1 MGLFSINES
10 TSEGTGSKSI
20 NVRSEADFIQQGKIT
35 KYELSED
42 KRFINIEFTNTKN
55 QTANKRLYLPK
66 DESGYADQDK
76 YKKAISIFMGNMANV
91 SRKFMGDT
99 YKCDG
104 DSVIQVVEKVIKDI
118 TPRLNNVTLFC
129 AMELNKGDKGI
140 FTNVGSF
147 SPFSLT
153 GEDIVIM
160 AKQKELLKE
169 KLAYKPDADKPVEFK
184 EGKKND
190 DLPF

>member
-35 KYELSED
+35 KYELSDD
-42 KRFINIEFTNTKN
+42 KKYINIEFTNTKN

-129 AMELNKGDKGI
+129 VMELNKGDKGI

-153 GEDIVIM
+153 GGDIVIM
-160 AKQKELLKE
+160 AKQKDLLKE
-169 KLAYKPDADKPVEFK
+169 KLAYKPDTDKPVEFK
-184 EGKKND
+184 EGKVND
-190 DLPF
+190 SPPF

>member
-1 MGLFSINES
+1 MGLFSIDSN

-20 NVRSEADFIQQGKIT
+20 NVRSEADFVQQGKIT
-35 KYELSED
+35 KYELSDD
-42 KRFINIEFTNTKN
+42 KKYINIEFTNTKN
-55 QTANKRLYLPK
+55 QTASKRLYLPK
-66 DESGYADQDK
+66 EESSYDSGDK

-99 YKCDG
+99 YKCEG
-104 DSVIQVVEKVIKDI
+104 DSVASVAEKVIRDI
-118 TPRLNNVTLFC
+118 TPKLNNVTLFC

-153 GEDIVIM
+153 GEDITIM
-160 AKQKELLKE
+160 SKQKDLLKE
-169 KLAYKPDADKPVEFK
+169 KLAYKPDTDKPVEFK
-184 EGKKND
+184 TMPDSSG
-190 DLPF
+190 LPF

>member
-1 MGLFSINES
+1 MGLFSIDAS

-20 NVRSEADFIQQGKIT
+20 NVRSEADFVQQGKIT
-35 KYELSED
+35 KYELSDD
-42 KRFINIEFTNTKN
+42 KKYINIEFTNTKN

-66 DESGYADQDK
+66 GESEYTDGDK

-91 SRKFMGDT
+91 SRKYMGES
-99 YKCDG
+99 YVCNG
-104 DSVIQVVEKVIKDI
+104 DSAVQVAEKVIRDI
-118 TPRLNNVTLFC
+118 STKLNNVTLFC

-153 GEDIVIM
+153 GEDITIM
-160 AKQKELLKE
+160 GKQKDLLKE
-169 KLAYKPDADKPVEFK
+169 KLAYKPDAEKPTFK
-184 EGKKND
+184 EQENNSG
-190 DLPF
+190 LPF